1 MEEPEPPE
9 SPRAAF
15 AAALTRLRRQVP
27 DLSDELLAR
36 RASRTTLP
44 SGRHVSV
51 NARRLGEWLS
61 GRSVPRDFPAVVAV
75 VRAVESLAG
84 PAGPRSSL
92 SDWERLWRA
101 AYEDRAP
108 ATPSPRPGVTED
120 EVVVGRPPSDAAS
133 LRERAALSDAI
144 DAALRDDAVR
154 EVVVTGAGGVGKSQL
169 AAAAFHRFRRP
180 GGVRVWVPASS
191 RQSVFTV
198 YARAWRVVVGGDA
211 ASGWDD
217 ETQADLFV
225 AWLRTTARPWLV
237 VLDDVDDPADLRGVR
252 PVGEHGKSVVT
263 TRRRDAALIRPSAR
277 IVPVGTFAPDEAVD
291 YLHSRLAVD
300 EDGDGA
306 RELHALADRL
316 GHFPLALS
324 QAAAF
329 LIDTGMPLTT
339 YRQLLEDQRQKLS
352 DLLPATSP
360 ADDHGETV
368 ATAWQLA
375 LDRAQT
381 LAPAGSAGATLELL
395 SMLAPDGVP
404 EAVLHTAAARR
415 WITRGADDRRDA
427 DLGPVQPALL
437 PLRALHRLSLVT
449 HDPSR
454 TPASVEVHALVQ
466 RAARESVPER
476 VRQHL
481 AVAAADAVEE
491 LWSASTERAYEPET
505 EAGLWSATTERAYE
519 PETEAGLYRSVEV
532 LRRTTGGDLLW
543 DGRMHPVLRRIGP
556 YLAGLGRDTVARD
569 VCQELLERARAHL
582 GDEHRDV
589 LYLRCRVALAAG
601 ELGDA
606 VSTRTSLEH
615 IRREA
620 ERVLGPQDPDTL
632 TVRLHEARFRM
643 EEGAVAAALDDFTE
657 LAAEAAD
664 VLGAGHAL
672 VIDAQSHAALCRGL
686 GGDAIGAR
694 DACAALVEVLE
705 QRHGPGHPL
714 TLSALTDLGRWTGEA
729 GDTHAAVDI
738 YLRAVLRLESA
749 VGRLHRDTLIAR
761 HNLAYWRGLAGE
773 RELAVEEFTVAAED
787 AERALGAD
795 HPTTLTYRV
804 NLNFW
809 RGLAGEP
816 AEALAELSALQPKV
830 DDVFGT
836 DHPRALRTRQQRAEL
851 LELSG
856 DCGGAVA
863 LLTSLVADMVRVQG
877 GDHPR
882 TREVVGALV
891 RCGGGGW

>member
-15 AAALTRLRRQVP
+15 AAALTRLRRQLP
-27 DLSDELLAR
+27 DLSDEVLAR
-36 RASRTTLP
+36 RASRTALP
-44 SGRHVSV
+44 SGRRVSV

-61 GRSVPRDFPAVVAV
+61 GRSVPRDFHAVVAL

-84 PAGPRSSL
+84 SADPRSSIAG
-92 SDWERLWRA
+92 WEQLWRA
-101 AYEDRAP
+101 ANEDRAP
-108 ATPSPRPGVTED
+108 VVPAPRIAADRAGDTAD
-120 EVVVGRPPSDAAS
+120 EVVIGRPPSDAAS
-133 LRERAALSDAI
+133 LRKRAALSSAI
-144 DAALRDDAVR
+144 DVALRDDAVR
-154 EVVVTGAGGVGKSQL
+154 EVVLTGAGGVGKSQL
-169 AAAAFHRFRRP
+169 AAAAFHRFRQP

-191 RQSVFTV
+191 RQSVLTA
-198 YARAWRVVVGGDA
+198 YARAWRVVAGGEGG
-211 ASGWDD
+211 SGWDD
-217 ETQADLFV
+217 DTQADLFV
-225 AWLRTTARPWLV
+225 AWLRTTTRPWLV
-237 VLDDVDDPADLRGVR
+237 VLDDVDEPVDLRGVR
-252 PVGEHGKSVVT
+252 PVGEHGKSMVT
-263 TRRRDAALIRPSAR
+263 TRRRDAAVIRSSSR
-277 IVPVGTFAPDEAVD
+277 IVQVGTFAPKEAVD
-291 YLHSRLAVD
+291 YLRSRLATD
-300 EDGDGA
+300 EGGDGEG
-306 RELHALADRL
+306 ELHALADTL

-329 LIDTGMPLTT
+329 LIDTGMSLTT
-339 YRQLLEDQRQKLS
+339 YRQLLEDQRQTLS

-360 ADDHGETV
+360 ADEHGETV

-375 LDRAQT
+375 LDRAET
-381 LAPAGSAGATLELL
+381 LAPAGSARAALELL

-404 EAVLHTAAARR
+404 EAVLHTPAARR
-415 WITRGADDRRDA
+415 WIVQGTDDPSGTDRG
-427 DLGPVQPALL
+427 PAQSGERAVLL
-437 PLRALHRLSLVT
+437 ALRALHRLSLVT

-466 RAARESVPER
+466 RAARESVPEQ
-476 VRQHL
+476 VRQRL

-491 LWSASTERAYEPET
+491 LWSSTAECAYEPET
-505 EAGLWSATTERAYE
+505 EAA
-519 PETEAGLYRSVEV
+519 LYRGVEV

-556 YLAGLGRDTVARD
+556 YLAGLGRDAAARD
-569 VCQELLERARAHL
+569 VCQELLERARTRL

-606 VSTRTSLEH
+606 AATRASMEH

-620 ERVLGPQDPDTL
+620 ERILGPRDPDTL

-643 EEGAVAAALDDFTE
+643 EEGAAAAALDDFTE
-657 LAAEAAD
+657 LADQAAD
-664 VLGAGHAL
+664 ALGAGHAL
-672 VIDAQSHAALCRGL
+672 VIDARSHAALCRGL
-686 GGDAIGAR
+686 AGDSTGAR

-714 TLSALTDLGRWTGEA
+714 TLSPGIDLGRWTGEA
-729 GDTHAAVDI
+729 GDPRAAVDI
-738 YLRAVLRLESA
+738 YLRAVAGLESA
-749 VGRLHRDTLIAR
+749 LGRLHRDTLIAR

-773 RELAVEEFTVAAED
+773 RELAVEEFTAAAED

-804 NLNFW
+804 NLSFW

-816 AEALAELSALQPKV
+816 AMALAELAELQPRV
-830 DDVFGT
+830 DSVLGA

-856 DCGGAVA
+856 DSGGAA
-863 LLTSLVADMVRVQG
+863 TLLTSLLADMIRVQG
-877 GDHPR
+877 NDHPR
-882 TREVVGALV
+882 TREAAEALD
-891 RCGGGGW
+891 RCGKREAR

>member
-15 AAALTRLRRQVP
+15 ADALTRLRRRVP
-27 DLSDELLAR
+27 DLSDEVLAR
-36 RASRTTLP
+36 RASRTALP
-44 SGRHVSV
+44 SGRRVDV

-61 GRSVPRDFPAVVAV
+61 GRSVPRDFHAVIAL
-75 VRAVESLAG
+75 VRAVESAAG
-84 PAGPRSSL
+84 PAGPRSSIA
-92 SDWERLWRA
+92 DWERRWRA
-101 AYEDRAP
+101 ACEDRAAAMP
-108 ATPSPRPGVTED
+108 APRPAATVD
-120 EVVVGRPPSDAAS
+120 EVVIGRPPSDAAS
-133 LRERAALSDAI
+133 LRERTALSGAI
-144 DAALRDDAVR
+144 DAALEDDAVR
-154 EVVVTGAGGVGKSQL
+154 EVVLTGAGGVGKSQL
-169 AAAAFHRFRRP
+169 AAAAFHRFRQP

-191 RQSVFTV
+191 RQSVFTT
-198 YARAWRVVVGGDA
+198 YARAWRVVAGGESG
-211 ASGWDD
+211 SGWDD
-217 ETQADLFV
+217 ETQADLFT
-225 AWLRTTARPWLV
+225 AWLRTTTRPWLV

-252 PVGEHGKSVVT
+252 PAGEHGKSMVT

-277 IVPVGTFAPDEAVD
+277 IVPVGTFAPEEAVD
-291 YLHSRLAVD
+291 YLRSRLTAD
-300 EDGDGA
+300 EDGTGDL
-306 RELHALADRL
+306 RALADRL

-339 YRQLLEDQRQKLS
+339 YRRLLDDQRQTLS

-360 ADDHGETV
+360 ADEHGETV

-375 LDRAQT
+375 LDRAET
-381 LAPAGSAGATLELL
+381 LAPAGSARATLELL
-395 SMLAPDGVP
+395 SMLAPDGIT
-404 EAVLHTAAARR
+404 EALLHTRAARR
-415 WITRGADDRRDA
+415 WIVRAGDGHAERA
-427 DLGPVQPALL
+427 VLL
-437 PLRALHRLSLVT
+437 SLRALHRLSLVT

-466 RAARESVPER
+466 RAARESVPEQLR
-476 VRQHL
+476 PRL

-491 LWSASTERAYEPET
+491 LWSATAECAYEPET
-505 EAGLWSATTERAYE
+505 Q
-519 PETEAGLYRSVEV
+519 AGLYRSVEA
-532 LRRTTGGDLLW
+532 LRRTAGLDLLG

-556 YLAGLGRDTVARD
+556 YLAGLGRDLAARD
-569 VCQELLERARAHL
+569 VCQELLAPARAHL

-606 VSTRTSLEH
+606 ASTRAELEH
-615 IRREA
+615 IRRDA
-620 ERVLGPQDPDTL
+620 ERILGPRDPDTL

-657 LAAEAAD
+657 LAGRAAD
-664 VLGAGHAL
+664 GLGADHAL

-686 GGDAIGAR
+686 AGDAIGAR

-705 QRHGPGHPL
+705 RRYGPGHPL

-729 GDTHAAVDI
+729 GDTRAAVDI
-738 YLRAVLRLESA
+738 YLRAVARLESA

-761 HNLAYWRGLAGE
+761 HNLAYWRGLAGD
-773 RELAVEEFTVAAED
+773 RGLAVEEFTAAAED

-816 AEALAELSALQPKV
+816 ATALTELAALQPRV
-830 DDVFGT
+830 DGVLGA

-856 DCGGAVA
+856 DSAEAAA
-863 LLTSLVADMVRVQG
+863 LLTALLADMTRVQG

-882 TREVVGALV
+882 TREAAEALA
-891 RCGGGGW
+891 RCTGREAG

>member
-1 MEEPEPPE
+1 MEEPEPPESEE

-15 AAALTRLRRQVP
+15 AAALTRLRHRLP
-27 DLSDELLAR
+27 DLSDEVLAR
-36 RASRTTLP
+36 RASRTALP
-44 SGRHVSV
+44 SGRRVSV

-61 GRSVPRDFPAVVAV
+61 GRSVPRDFHAVVAL

-84 PAGPRSSL
+84 PADPRSSIAG
-92 SDWERLWRA
+92 WERLWRA

-108 ATPSPRPGVTED
+108 AVPAPRVAADRAGGAAD

-133 LRERAALSDAI
+133 LRERAALSSAI
-144 DAALRDDAVR
+144 DVALRDDAVR
-154 EVVVTGAGGVGKSQL
+154 EVILTGAGGVGKSQL
-169 AAAAFHRFRRP
+169 AAAAFHRSRQP

-191 RQSVFTV
+191 RQSVLTA
-198 YARAWRVVVGGDA
+198 YARAWRVVSGGEGGN
-211 ASGWDD
+211 GWDD

-225 AWLRTTARPWLV
+225 AWLRTTTRPWLV
-237 VLDDVDDPADLRGVR
+237 VLDDVDEPVDLRGLR
-252 PVGEHGKSVVT
+252 PVGEHGKSMVT
-263 TRRRDAALIRPSAR
+263 TRRRDAAVIRSSSR
-277 IVPVGTFAPDEAVD
+277 IVQVGTFAPKEAVD
-291 YLHSRLAVD
+291 YLRSRLAAGEGGDD
-300 EDGDGA
+300 EG
-306 RELHALADRL
+306 ELHALAERL

-339 YRQLLEDQRQKLS
+339 YRQLLEDQRQTLS

-360 ADDHGETV
+360 ADEHGETV

-381 LAPAGSAGATLELL
+381 LAPAGSAKATLELL
-395 SMLAPDGVP
+395 SMLAPDGIT
-404 EAVLHTAAARR
+404 EAVLHTTAARR
-415 WITRGADDRRDA
+415 WIVQGADDHRDTGR
-427 DLGPVQPALL
+427 GPAQPGERAVLL
-437 PLRALHRLSLVT
+437 SLRALHRLSLVT

-466 RAARESVPER
+466 RAARESVPEPVLPR
-476 VRQHL
+476 L

-491 LWSASTERAYEPET
+491 LWSSTAESAYEPET
-505 EAGLWSATTERAYE
+505 EAA
-519 PETEAGLYRSVEV
+519 LYRSVEV

-556 YLAGLGRDTVARD
+556 YLAGLGRDAAARD
-569 VCQELLERARAHL
+569 VCQELLDLARPRL

-606 VSTRTSLEH
+606 ASTRASLEN
-615 IRREA
+615 IRRDA
-620 ERVLGPQDPDTL
+620 GRILGPRDPDTL

-643 EEGAVAAALDDFTE
+643 EEGAVAAALNDFTE
-657 LAAEAAD
+657 LADQAAEALGTGHPL
-664 VLGAGHAL
+664 VL
-672 VIDAQSHAALCRGL
+672 DARSHAALCRGL
-686 GGDAIGAR
+686 AGDAVGAR
-694 DACAALVEVLE
+694 DACAALVDMLE

-714 TLSALTDLGRWTGEA
+714 TLSALTDLGRWAGEA

-738 YLRAVLRLESA
+738 YLRAVARLESA

-761 HNLAYWRGLAGE
+761 HNLAYWRGLAGQHE
-773 RELAVEEFTVAAED
+773 RAVEEFTAAAED

-804 NLNFW
+804 NLSFW

-816 AEALAELSALQPKV
+816 AMALAELAELQPRV
-830 DDVFGT
+830 DSVLGT

-851 LELSG
+851 LERSG
-856 DCGGAVA
+856 DRGGAA
-863 LLTSLVADMVRVQG
+863 TLLTSLLADMIRVQG
-877 GDHPR
+877 SGHPR
-882 TREVVGALV
+882 TREAAEALA
-891 RCGGGGW
+891 RCGEREIR